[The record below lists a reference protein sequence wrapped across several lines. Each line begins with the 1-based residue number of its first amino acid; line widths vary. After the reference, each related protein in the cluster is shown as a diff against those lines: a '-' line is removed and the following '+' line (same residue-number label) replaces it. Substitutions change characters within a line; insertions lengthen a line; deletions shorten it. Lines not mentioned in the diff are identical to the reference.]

1 MPKGVTGRG
10 FRSRLPLVATALTLV
25 TTLTSCGLLG
35 SEDESEPAK
44 SSNGKLETADV
55 KVSIMKTTDL
65 APFHLAMKEGF
76 FKDEGLNI
84 EFVDAPSGGESVG
97 KLVSGEVDISYSSY
111 TPFFLAESRKA
122 AQDKG
127 GIKLVAD
134 ASSAGPNSCMVVAT
148 PDSSVKNIKD
158 MAGKRVAV
166 TATGTISDL
175 LTMSTLKTNG
185 VDHKS
190 IKWVETPFPATSAA
204 LKGKRVDAAFVT
216 EPGER
221 LAVANRRDGP
231 TSSTSRPSMERFS
244 PCSVFQL
251 CCTRRMRFSRMPI
264 TSCSSAMICR
274 IALAMRSKAAA
285 RCTTEAAFS
294 PLSPSASR
302 SCSRRM
308 PISRISPSCLSC
320 SSATVTCAPSRVRTR
335 VMLTDIRQWKQAAR
349 AHAERFAQ
357 VRPATTFI
365 EVSRF
370 VDPQWLVEFE
380 VDAIIAD

>member
-44 SSNGKLETADV
+44 SSNGKLETSEV

-216 EPGER
+216 EPFLTISMKEAG
-221 LAVANRRDGP
+221 AQPIFDVATGP
-231 TSSTSRPSMERFS
+231 TADMPTAGWASSGEFVKANPNT
-244 PCSVFQL
+244 VAAFQ
-251 CCTRRMRFSRMPI
+251 R
-264 TSCSSAMICR
+264 AMQKGTDL
-274 IALAMRSKAAA
+274 ALSDRSKV
-285 RCTTEAAFS
+285 E
-294 PLSPSASR
+294 P
-302 SCSRRM
+302 M
-308 PISRISPSCLSC
+308 
-320 SSATVTCAPSRVRTR
+320 
-335 VMLTDIRQWKQAAR
+335 
-349 AHAERFAQ
+349 
-357 VRPATTFI
+357 
-365 EVSRF
+365 
-370 VDPQWLVEFE
+370 LVEFSG
-380 VDAIIAD
+380 VDQDTAKMATLLTFQSKLDATRIQRVPDLMLEFDVIQTPIDAESMVVASAPAS